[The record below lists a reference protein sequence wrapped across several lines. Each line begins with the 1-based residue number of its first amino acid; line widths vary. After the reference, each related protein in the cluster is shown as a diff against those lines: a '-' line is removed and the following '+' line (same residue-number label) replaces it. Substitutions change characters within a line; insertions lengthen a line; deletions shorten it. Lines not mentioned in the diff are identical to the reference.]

1 VTSGSAVG
9 GSTVGEPAVAGFTDD
24 DEARLVAEVRAVL
37 ADPVAEAGGVGAA
50 VVGEPGLRGM
60 DHADLGYGFGGWSR
74 SFLRQAGAR
83 GWISLLWP
91 AGLGGAALPPRAL
104 WVLLH
109 ELAYGGAPAEALF
122 YSLAVGQC
130 LVDFATPELQRELLP
145 KVAAG
150 EVAFSEALSEPD
162 AGSDL
167 LSLRTFARRD
177 GDHYVVNGQKVW
189 TSNGAISDMAMVIV
203 RTSTEGPRGRA
214 ISTLIIDLD
223 APGVTRR
230 AIPDITGEPSYAE
243 LFFDDVVVPAT
254 SLLGTE
260 GGGMAQVLAAL
271 EWDRFWARSVKA
283 PFLRRELDDLV
294 AFLKGASAWD
304 DESVRLAVAELA
316 VDIEVCDAL
325 FADALDRYGVPGAD
339 LSADAAAGKTFAD
352 ALGLRFYEMA
362 EDVLGLAGALSPAR
376 PDAPLGG
383 RLWRNGLCAHGLRI
397 AGGTPE
403 VQESTVA
410 TRGLGLPRARS

>member
-1 VTSGSAVG
+1 MQ
-9 GSTVGEPAVAGFTDD
+9 PFTAD
-24 DEARLVAEVRAVL
+24 DEARLVADVRAVL
-37 ADPVAEAGGVGAA
+37 ADAAAGAEEV
-50 VVGEPGLRGM
+50 
-60 DHADLGYGFGGWSR
+60 DHSDLGYGFGGWSR
-74 SFLRQAGAR
+74 SFLRLAGAQ

-91 AGLGGAALPPRAL
+91 AEVGGAALPPRAL

-109 ELAYGGAPAEALF
+109 ELAYRRAPAEALF

-130 LVDFATPELQRELLP
+130 LVDFGTPELQRVLLP

-167 LSLRTFARRD
+167 LSLRTVARRD
-177 GDHYVVNGQKVW
+177 GDRYVVNGQKVW
-189 TSNGAISDMAMVIV
+189 TSNGAFSDLAMVVV
-203 RTSTEGPRGRA
+203 RTATDGPRGRA
-214 ISTLIIDLD
+214 ISTLMIDLD

-230 AIPDITGEPSYAE
+230 AIPDVNGEPSYAE
-243 LFFDDVVVPAT
+243 LFFDDVVVPA
-254 SLLGTE
+254 SALLGEE
-260 GGGMAQVLAAL
+260 GGGLAQVLAAL

-294 AFLKGASAWD
+294 AVLQQPGAGGLSGDPAGGAAWD

-316 VDIEVCDAL
+316 VDIEACDAL
-325 FADALDRYGVPGAD
+325 FASALDRYGAPGVD
-339 LSADAAAGKTFAD
+339 LSADAAAAKMFAD

-362 EDVLGLAGALSPAR
+362 EDVLGLAGALPDSR
-376 PDAPLGG
+376 SDAPLGG
-383 RLWRNGLCAHGLRI
+383 RLRRRGLSAHGLRI

-403 VQESTVA
+403 IQESTVA
-410 TRGLGLPRARS
+410 TRGLGLPRARA